1 MLLQDPPLTHA
12 SFEVGVTLKHSSDC
26 RLTLERSNMPRID
39 QIYLHGGG
47 RGTTHQTQLFLLREL
62 HKSAQFSREASRTF
76 SLIPGTQV
84 RGSQPREVKEHTRSH
99 SLVCLV
105 AKASR
110 TGARAKCLD
119 ATKRSRRNATRTLQG
134 RPTEINISCS
144 KSKLCFCNLGPTH

>member
-47 RGTTHQTQLFLLREL
+47 GERHTKPSCFYCGSYTNQLSSQEKHLALSVSFLVHRLGDR
-62 HKSAQFSREASRTF
+62 S
-76 SLIPGTQV
+76 P
-84 RGSQPREVKEHTRSH
+84 EVKEHTRSH

-134 RPTEINISCS
+134 RPTEINIPCS
-144 KSKLCFCNLGPTH
+144 KSKLCFCNLGPKH

>member
-39 QIYLHGGG
+39 QIYLHGGAG
-47 RGTTHQTQLFLLREL
+47 NDTPNPAVSIAGVKQISSVL
-62 HKSAQFSREASRTF
+62 REASGTF

-119 ATKRSRRNATRTLQG
+119 ATKRSKRNATRTLQG

-144 KSKLCFCNLGPTH
+144 KSKLCFCNLGPKH